1 VLRTVWEDAGRD
13 PSALDVVIMG
23 VVPDPGK
30 LEHYRSLG
38 VNEIVLG
45 FPTDSVG
52 AMERALDGYAGTIA
66 EFS

>member
-1 VLRTVWEDAGRD
+1 
-13 PSALDVVIMG
+13 MG

-45 FPTDSVG
+45 FPTGSVG
-52 AMERALDGYAGTIA
+52 EMERGLDGYAGIIA

>member
-1 VLRTVWEDAGRD
+1 
-13 PSALDVVIMG
+13 MG

-38 VNEIVLG
+38 VDEIVLG
-45 FPTDSVG
+45 FPTDSTG
-52 AMERALDGYAGTIA
+52 EMERALDGYAGIIA